1 MSSNRS
7 NGPQLLEPVPAEEL
21 VGVVDPVTG
30 EVLGGDG

>member
-7 NGPQLLEPVPAEEL
+7 NGPQLLDPLPAEEL
-21 VGVVDPVTG
+21 VGVVDPMTG